1 MMNVVVL
8 QLKLSLHEVEITN
21 FIDWPLVQ
29 LLKTRLNRKYM
40 TSDFAEDNKFHTEI
54 LLFLIFSV
62 FHKTQLSRKIFYL
75 QNYYQMIL
83 FNVFTLRSSIF
94 QFW

>member
-8 QLKLSLHEVEITN
+8 QLKFSLHEVEITN

-40 TSDFAEDNKFHTEI
+40 TSDFAEDNKFRTEI

-75 QNYYQMIL
+75 QNWY
-83 FNVFTLRSSIF
+83 
-94 QFW
+94 